1 MEHPNAR
8 KLETQTKDGVPLAV
22 GNIPQP
28 EEMFFYERP
37 NGSIFNVGNNDAAR
51 IHNKFKFLGKSDGV
65 QYANAIKE
73 LQGKFQTLTK
83 QELRNAMLEAWSK
96 ELEIAR
102 GNFSTPILPQ
112 LDMGLG
118 NRGDSKQI
126 QLRGVR
132 DEIK

>member
-22 GNIPQP
+22 GHVPQP

-65 QYANAIKE
+65 QYANAIRE
-73 LQGKFQTLTK
+73 LQGKFQQLTK
-83 QELRNAMLEAWSK
+83 QEIREGMLEAWRK
-96 ELEIAR
+96 ELEIAM
-102 GNFSTPILPQ
+102 GNKATPVLQP
-112 LDMGLG
+112 LNMGLG
-118 NRGDSKQI
+118 RGDSKQI
-126 QLRGVR
+126 TLRGVK
-132 DEIK
+132 DEIT